1 MPRLLQTKLA
11 KLRQPGQLQKNV
23 LSGMVA
29 SGGGAALMAFSY
41 PFYLAKIGYH
51 TYGIWIALTIIVSM
65 SQVGNL
71 GMSQALVRRIA
82 DCYERREFDQIE
94 KYYST
99 AVLTIGAVAV
109 ALFALLC
116 FAKPEVTRLIGIPEH
131 EARIYSTIVTGVS
144 ALSVLTFVV
153 DIVAC
158 MLSGLGRIDLYNYS
172 QLVTQAVAIACAVAA
187 LCSGFQ
193 LGGMLAAQLT
203 GYFTGLVF
211 SLVFI
216 CKKLGYWPLKPA
228 GYSHRHLKRLLGEGS
243 LLAGSWVMSL
253 LFHPINKILLAQAG
267 FFADLPVYE
276 ICVNLSMRLRNLFE
290 SGQRAL
296 MPETSRLVSSAVEP
310 GREVKSLIQSSLKAL
325 LIGATP
331 LYLLLFV
338 FAGPL
343 TKIWLRH
350 SFVPAVPSTLQVFL
364 VGTFVS
370 LLGTPLYYALI
381 GMGKAALVF
390 VANAVQL
397 SAGSLGVFWIL
408 HGELAHQGWQVA
420 RVLVVAD
427 VALAASTTVLG
438 FAAAH
443 GIRTLK
449 RQAAVCVARAA

>member
-1 MPRLLQTKLA
+1 
-11 KLRQPGQLQKNV
+11 
-23 LSGMVA
+23 
-29 SGGGAALMAFSY
+29 
-41 PFYLAKIGYH
+41 
-51 TYGIWIALTIIVSM
+51 
-65 SQVGNL
+65 
-71 GMSQALVRRIA
+71 MSQALVRRIA
-82 DCYERREFDQIE
+82 DCYERQEFDQIE

-116 FAKPEVTRLIGIPEH
+116 FAKPEVTRLIGIPEN
-131 EARIYSTIVTGVS
+131 EARLYSTIVTGVF

-193 LGGMLAAQLT
+193 LGGMLAAQLA
-203 GYFTGLVF
+203 GYFTGLLF

-216 CKKLGYWPLKPA
+216 RRKLGRWPLKPA
-228 GYSHRHLKRLLGEGS
+228 SYSHHHLKQLLGEGS

-296 MPETSRLVSSAVEP
+296 MPETSRLVSSGGEP
-310 GREVKSLIQSSLKAL
+310 GRQVKSLVQSSLKGL

-331 LYLLLFV
+331 LYLLLLV
-338 FAGPL
+338 FAGTL

-350 SFVPAVPSTLQVFL
+350 SFVPAVPSTLRVFL
-364 VGTFVS
+364 IGTFIS

-381 GMGKAALVF
+381 GMGKAAFVF

-397 SAGSLGVFWIL
+397 SLGSLGVFWML

-420 RVLVVAD
+420 RVLMVAD
-427 VALAASTTVLG
+427 VALAASTTVLAL
-438 FAAAH
+438 AAARA
-443 GIRTLK
+443 IRGMK
-449 RQAAVCVARAA
+449 RQATVCMAQAA